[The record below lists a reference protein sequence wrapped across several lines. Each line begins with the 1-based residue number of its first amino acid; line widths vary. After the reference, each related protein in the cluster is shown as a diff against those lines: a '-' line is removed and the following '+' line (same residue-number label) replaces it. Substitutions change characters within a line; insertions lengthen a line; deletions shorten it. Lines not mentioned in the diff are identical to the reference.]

1 MERVIHIA
9 LLCLHGV
16 GQKRPSMT
24 RAVSL
29 LKGKVEMEA
38 VIREAY
44 SPRPQLYAS
53 ILKTVQSS
61 DPDVTIDV
69 RQDQNLK
76 DFENKPLLQGESSSK
91 ESFPSSLGNS
101 RFVELTSLTPR

>member
-1 MERVIHIA
+1 MEV
-9 LLCLHGV
+9 
-16 GQKRPSMT
+16 
-24 RAVSL
+24 
-29 LKGKVEMEA
+29 

-53 ILKTVQSS
+53 ILKTVQS

-76 DFENKPLLQGESSSK
+76 GFENKPLLQGESSSK